1 MTKLFA
7 LLAAIGVAFAA
18 PAFAVEANKDHSAP
32 VAEKAEKAEKD
43 AKDAKIAPAAGEVS
57 SEKKEEMKKEEMK
70 K

>member
-32 VAEKAEKAEKD
+32 VAEKAEKD

-57 SEKKEEMKKEEMK
+57 SEKKEEKKEEMK